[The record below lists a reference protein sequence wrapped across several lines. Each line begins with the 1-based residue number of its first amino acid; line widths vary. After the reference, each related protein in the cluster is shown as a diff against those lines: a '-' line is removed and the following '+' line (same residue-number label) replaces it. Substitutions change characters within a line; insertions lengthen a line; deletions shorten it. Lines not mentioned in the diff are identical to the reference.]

1 MAALTRGHVAGPSG
15 LGSSAMM
22 LPGRCQPL
30 HRSRRRLSCPRAPAE
45 RNKSL
50 HEAPRGASEGTSE
63 WTHAGGIPRAGPPPR
78 VQHGEARDGGSA
90 TERPAIV
97 AVVRRLGQT
106 RNLPQ
111 DVKEKQMNITAQST
125 HIAAET
131 DLNLPLFSEDT
142 SGQPTPP

>member
-1 MAALTRGHVAGPSG
+1 MDARWWDT
-15 LGSSAMM
+15 
-22 LPGRCQPL
+22 
-30 HRSRRRLSCPRAPAE
+30 
-45 RNKSL
+45 
-50 HEAPRGASEGTSE
+50 TS
-63 WTHAGGIPRAGPPPR
+63 WTTTL

-97 AVVRRLGQT
+97 AAVRRLGQT